1 MQKQH
6 TISFLCK
13 KCYYQDN
20 WSNIHVFKDRQFKLK
35 ISLVT
40 FIQFRDF
47 FRFQAVQRPPCEY
60 VLMRCK
66 RKLMHLKRKLFRVS
80 LHQ

>member
-47 FRFQAVQRPPCEY
+47 LRFQAAQRPPCELSPNTY
-60 VLMRCK
+60 VTM
-66 RKLMHLKRKLFRVS
+66 S
-80 LHQ
+80 L